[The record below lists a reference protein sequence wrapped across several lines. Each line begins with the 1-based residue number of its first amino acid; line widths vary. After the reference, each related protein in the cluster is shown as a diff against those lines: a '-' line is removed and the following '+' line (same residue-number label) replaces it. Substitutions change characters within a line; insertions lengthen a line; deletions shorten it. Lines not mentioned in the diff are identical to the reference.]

1 MRVRILPGTGLG
13 GRVLLPG
20 DKSIAHRWLILAA
33 TARGRS
39 RIAGLPPS
47 LDVRSTAACLA
58 RLSPEAR
65 PGLDAWLRDDTF
77 ADESHGSTW
86 NIRSDHGASPA
97 LEVESEGR
105 DALVEASG
113 DLDCGNSATAMRLLA
128 GVVAAAP
135 FRTVLTG
142 DGSLSSR
149 PMERVAEPLR
159 EMGAHVATTDG
170 HAPIAVE
177 GSRLR
182 GIRYA
187 TPVPTAQV
195 KSAVL
200 LAGLAAEGETT
211 VLETASTRDHTE
223 RALAALGAPV
233 RVDPGGVT
241 VERFQHA
248 GFDATVPGDVS
259 SAAFVAGAAVLTRS
273 ELAIERVG
281 LNPTRTRFLDVVE
294 RMGVPVERRIQEEM
308 LGEPIGVLTIGVP
321 DALVGTRVG
330 PDELPLVI
338 DEVPILAVLGAFAT
352 GETSFLGASELRT
365 KESDRLARLAGGL
378 RALGG
383 TAEDEGEDLVVGGG
397 GLAGGRADAATDHRL
412 AMAFA
417 VAALGTGRPS
427 DIDGME
433 SAAVSFP
440 GFLET
445 LRQHGAS
452 VEVLD

>member
-1 MRVRILPGTGLG
+1 
-13 GRVLLPG
+13 
-20 DKSIAHRWLILAA
+20 
-33 TARGRS
+33 
-39 RIAGLPPS
+39 
-47 LDVRSTAACLA
+47 
-58 RLSPEAR
+58 
-65 PGLDAWLRDDTF
+65 
-77 ADESHGSTW
+77 
-86 NIRSDHGASPA
+86 
-97 LEVESEGR
+97 
-105 DALVEASG
+105 
-113 DLDCGNSATAMRLLA
+113 
-128 GVVAAAP
+128 
-135 FRTVLTG
+135 
-142 DGSLSSR
+142 
-149 PMERVAEPLR
+149 
-159 EMGAHVATTDG
+159 
-170 HAPIAVE
+170 
-177 GSRLR
+177 
-182 GIRYA
+182 
-187 TPVPTAQV
+187 
-195 KSAVL
+195 
-200 LAGLAAEGETT
+200 
-211 VLETASTRDHTE
+211 
-223 RALAALGAPV
+223 
-233 RVDPGGVT
+233 
-241 VERFQHA
+241 
-248 GFDATVPGDVS
+248 
-259 SAAFVAGAAVLTRS
+259 
-273 ELAIERVG
+273 
-281 LNPTRTRFLDVVE
+281 VVE

>member
-1 MRVRILPGTGLG
+1 VRVRILPGTGLDG
-13 GRVLLPG
+13 QVSVPG
-20 DKSIAHRWLILAA
+20 DKSIAHRWLILAV

-39 RIAGLPPS
+39 RIVGLPPS

-65 PGLDAWLRDDTF
+65 PGLDAWLRDDVV
-77 ADESHGSTW
+77 AAKGHGSTW
-86 NIRSDHGASPA
+86 NIRSDHGASPT

-105 DALVEASG
+105 DGLVEASG
-113 DLDCGNSATAMRLLA
+113 DLDCGNSGTAMRLLA

-135 FRTVLTG
+135 FRTILNG
-142 DGSLSSR
+142 DESLSSR
-149 PMERVAEPLR
+149 PMDRVAEPLQK
-159 EMGAHVATTDG
+159 MGARVATTEG

-211 VLETASTRDHTE
+211 VIEAAATRDHTE
-223 RALAALGAPV
+223 RALVALGAPL
-233 RVDPGGVT
+233 RVEPGGVT

-259 SAAFVAGAAVLTRS
+259 SAAFVVAAAVLTRS
-273 ELAIERVG
+273 ELTIESVG

-308 LGEPIGVLTIGVP
+308 LGEPVGVLTIRVP
-321 DALVGTRVG
+321 DALVGTRIG

-338 DEVPILAVLGAFAT
+338 DEVPILAVLGAFAK
-352 GETSFLGASELRT
+352 GETSFLGAGELRT
-365 KESDRLARLAGGL
+365 KESDRLARLAEGL
-378 RALGG
+378 RGLGG
-383 TAEDEGEDLVVGGG
+383 KAADEGEDLVIAGG

-417 VAALGTGRPS
+417 VAALGASRPS

-440 GFLET
+440 SFLET
-445 LRQHGAS
+445 LRRLGAS
-452 VEVLD
+452 VEGVG

>member
-1 MRVRILPGTGLG
+1 MRVRILPRSGLG
-13 GRVLLPG
+13 GPLSVPG

-58 RLSPEAR
+58 QLSPEAR
-65 PGLDAWLRDDTF
+65 PGLDAWLRDD
-77 ADESHGSTW
+77 AVAAEGNGSTW
-86 NIRSDHGASPA
+86 NIRSDHGASPT

-105 DALVEASG
+105 DALVEASS
-113 DLDCGNSATAMRLLA
+113 DLDCGNSGSAMRLLA
-128 GVVAAAP
+128 GLVAAAP

-142 DGSLSSR
+142 DESLSSR

-159 EMGAHVATTDG
+159 KMMARVATTNG

-177 GSRLR
+177 GARLR
-182 GIRYA
+182 GIRFA

-211 VLETASTRDHTE
+211 VVEAAATRDHTE

-233 RVDPGGVT
+233 RVEHGSVT

-259 SAAFVAGAAVLTRS
+259 SAAFVVAAAVLTRS
-273 ELAIERVG
+273 ALAIERVG

-294 RMGVPVERRIQEEM
+294 RMGVPVKRRIQEEV
-308 LGEPIGVLTIGVP
+308 LGEPVGVLTIGMP
-321 DALVGTRVG
+321 DALRGTRIG

-352 GETSFLGASELRT
+352 GETSFLGAGELRT
-365 KESDRLARLAGGL
+365 KESDRLARLAEGL
-378 RALGG
+378 RGLGG
-383 TAEDEGEDLVVGGG
+383 RAADEGEDLVVAGG
-397 GLAGGRADAATDHRL
+397 GLAGGRADGVGDHRL

-417 VAALGTGRPS
+417 VAALGAGRPS
-427 DIDGME
+427 EIDGME

-445 LRQHGAS
+445 LRQQGAS
-452 VEVLD
+452 VEVVG